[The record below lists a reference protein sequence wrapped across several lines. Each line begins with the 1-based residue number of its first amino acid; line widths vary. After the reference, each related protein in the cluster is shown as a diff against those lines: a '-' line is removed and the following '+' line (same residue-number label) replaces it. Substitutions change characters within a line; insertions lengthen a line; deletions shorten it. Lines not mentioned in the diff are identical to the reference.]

1 MSAAGPCRTRRGLP
15 TVRAPLRRRVLLRS
29 VSALPRGGVVQ
40 GVGWSKMRLG
50 FAVFGGPSTGVV
62 QNTSQFDGFG
72 RIQAI
77 SGRLRR
83 ILDQASGKTPDPPE
97 TQTHFGPPSR
107 RTTKQPDH
115 QAAGRSGCWGTKPL
129 FRKAPSP
136 PGSRGGWAITKRC
149 GSAARPLPHRAP
161 GAAGRPIARP
171 FRLRALCRV
180 AYAGLARG
188 SRQVEHSSADSPAGE
203 PPRGI
208 WTRISK
214 KAPVPSNHINGTGAF
229 GALAPPT
236 RSPERRRRRPPGRP
250 RPASSPAPRGR
261 ARWRRRRTAGSCR
274 PCAAPGNPSSSP
286 RPSCPG

>member
-1 MSAAGPCRTRRGLP
+1 MRERGGSLPHEARTADCSRAPPPARAAAVR
-15 TVRAPLRRRVLLRS
+15 VRAPQGRGG
-29 VSALPRGGVVQ
+29 PRGGVV
-40 GVGWSKMRLG
+40 KMRLSLTVLAG
-50 FAVFGGPSTGVV
+50 FRRFRADSDAFWTRRPERP
-62 QNTSQFDGFG
+62 
-72 RIQAI
+72 RIRP
-77 SGRLRR
+77 RLRR
-83 ILDQASGKTPDPPE
+83 IS
-97 TQTHFGPPSR
+97 
-107 RTTKQPDH
+107 DH

-149 GSAARPLPHRAP
+149 GTAARPPPHRAP

-188 SRQVEHSSADSPAGE
+188 PGRVEHSSADSPAGE